1 MGSGDPSANSLRPA
15 VLNDPDSD
23 FISASVITRRTLVR
37 DESSEAAFERAS
49 DELGAE
55 ANELQQFIKARRD

>member
-1 MGSGDPSANSLRPA
+1 MILTAIC
-15 VLNDPDSD
+15 
-23 FISASVITRRTLVR
+23 ISASVITRRTLVR